1 MNQLSTMSTAGLGN
15 ASPPLSVPS
24 YSEVLGNVRRPTA
37 SRPSHSWLVL
47 VWAVFVIASL
57 GSFWAVAPENLATA
71 LLALTNVVLMGAI
84 CLRLLRVNPV
94 TGLVP
99 CFFLIPISIE
109 SGVSTLYFCI
119 FHPDIFAF
127 FGGST
132 RWYMLQNN
140 ATFQV
145 TAITCITAFALPWLL
160 FQKADWTLDRYTA
173 LRRAAVNSATPT
185 FLVFVACVVSL
196 LLLRVLS
203 IPTTTFVGY
212 IVYGL
217 FRYTHALPL
226 VSGAAWGDLPKR
238 TRYFVMATLAV
249 NMLVN
254 TATNS
259 RYYAFV
265 PVAFFAA
272 GVMFLSSVSIRR
284 KYITL
289 AAMMAVIAI
298 SLVLG
303 NAGRRLGAGLWGGG
317 MEDLWRRYEILTQ
330 KSDQVLDVRWG
341 DEIFGRM
348 FFMGGHQITTLMPET
363 LAFKQFDLPIYVA
376 EVMAQG
382 FLPRNI
388 SNALVRPYHE
398 EKSSLTAM
406 GHRITEHHSVER
418 SFIGAAWEV
427 GGYGPLIAISFAA
440 GVLILMVTAVVEQQF
455 LPRVPRMAV
464 VCYAILCDSVLQ
476 SVPEGLPSMAHEC
489 IYSLIV
495 GMGVYA
501 MVWFIGNTVAR
512 RSFLL
517 LPHLNAEHRGIRV
530 GA

>member
-15 ASPPLSVPS
+15 ASPPLPVPS
-24 YSEVLGNVRRPTA
+24 YAEVLGNARRTVV

-47 VWAVFVIASL
+47 VWAVFVIATV
-57 GSFWAVAPENLATA
+57 GSFWAVAPENRVTA
-71 LLALTNVVLMGAI
+71 LLALTNVVLTGVI

-119 FHPDIFAF
+119 FHPDIVAF
-127 FGGST
+127 FGGS

-140 ATFQV
+140 AFFQG

-173 LRRAAVNSATPT
+173 FRRAAVNAATPT
-185 FLVFVACVVSL
+185 FLVFVACIVSL
-196 LLLRVLS
+196 FLLRILS
-203 IPTTTFVGY
+203 ISATSVLGY
-212 IVYGL
+212 VVYGL

-238 TRYFVMATLAV
+238 FRYFVLATLAF

-272 GVMFLSSVSIRR
+272 GIMFLSSVSIRR

-289 AAMMAVIAI
+289 AAMMAVIVF
-298 SLVLG
+298 SLVVG
-303 NAGRRLGAGLWGGG
+303 DAGRRLGAGLWGGG
-317 MEDLWRRYEILTQ
+317 MEDLRRRYDILTQ

-341 DEIFGRM
+341 DAVFGRM

-376 EVMAQG
+376 EVMTQG
-382 FLPRNI
+382 FLPRNLA
-388 SNALVRPYHE
+388 NLLVRPYHE
-398 EKSSLTAM
+398 EKTSLVAL
-406 GHRITEHHSVER
+406 GHKLTEKHSVER

-427 GGYGPLIAISFAA
+427 GGFGPLIAISFAG
-440 GVLILMVTAVVEQQF
+440 GVLLLVVTAVVEQQ
-455 LPRVPRMAV
+455 LIPRAPRKAV
-464 VCYAILCDSVLQ
+464 VCCAILCDSVLQ
-476 SVPEGLPSMAHEC
+476 SVPEGLPCMAHEC
-489 IYSLIV
+489 IYSVIV

-512 RSFLL
+512 RSFLQFANL
-517 LPHLNAEHRGIRV
+517 KDTNRRV
-530 GA
+530 AV